1 VAVTTSSEAFQK
13 QSQGASAP
21 FFLHGRPFDPWLL
34 VCHWF
39 RLFAH
44 YLSLIMFLNDKAI
57 NALAELDILMPFVGE
72 KRRYVNGIKAV
83 SYGLSQCGYDIRLS
97 PVQFSIFDDQ
107 QALPIDKTLCPKE
120 NSVRSYDA
128 TLYSDDLGDYFE
140 LPPRSVGNGIS
151 LERFS
156 MPNDI
161 GAIVKGKSTYAR
173 LGLIANIT
181 PVEPGWSGYLTMNF
195 INTTDFPIR
204 LFANEGIAQ
213 VMFFRCGEVEKPY
226 EGHYQNQSA
235 KVHLAAV

>member
-1 VAVTTSSEAFQK
+1 MKPSTAATTSSEFF
-13 QSQGASAP
+13 STTITGRFGA
-21 FFLHGRPFDPWLL
+21 
-34 VCHWF
+34 
-39 RLFAH
+39 
-44 YLSLIMFLNDKAI
+44 LSSLTTMFLNDKEI

-72 KRRYVNGIKAV
+72 KRRTANGHKAV

-97 PVQFSIFDDQ
+97 LEQFSVFEDDQ
-107 QALPIDKTLCPKE
+107 LLLEGQALCPKA
-120 NSVRSYDA
+120 NAVKTYDLIA
-128 TLYSDDLGDYFE
+128 QHSELGFFYE

-156 MPNDI
+156 IPNDI

-173 LGLIANIT
+173 LGLITNIT
-181 PVEPGWSGYLTMNF
+181 PIEPGWSGYLTMNF
-195 INTTDFPIR
+195 INTSSFPIR
-204 LFANEGIAQ
+204 LFAEEGIAQ

>member
-1 VAVTTSSEAFQK
+1 
-13 QSQGASAP
+13 
-21 FFLHGRPFDPWLL
+21 
-34 VCHWF
+34 
-39 RLFAH
+39 
-44 YLSLIMFLNDKAI
+44 MFLNDKEI

-72 KRRYVNGIKAV
+72 KRREVDGYKAV

-97 PVQFSIFDDQ
+97 PKQFAIFDNEQ
-107 QALPIDKTLCPKE
+107 HLSRNQALCPKLNHIRTYDDMLLHDDQGSFFE
-120 NSVRSYDA
+120 LPPRSIGNG
-128 TLYSDDLGDYFE
+128 TYFE
-140 LPPRSVGNGIS
+140 LPPRSIGNGIS

-173 LGLIANIT
+173 LGLVTNIT

-195 INTTDFPIR
+195 VNASEFPIR
-204 LFANEGIAQ
+204 LYADEGIAQ

-226 EGHYQNQSA
+226 EGHYQNQGA

>member
-1 VAVTTSSEAFQK
+1 
-13 QSQGASAP
+13 
-21 FFLHGRPFDPWLL
+21 
-34 VCHWF
+34 
-39 RLFAH
+39 
-44 YLSLIMFLNDKAI
+44 MFLNDKEI

-72 KRRYVNGIKAV
+72 KRRDVNGIKAV

-107 QALPIDKTLCPKE
+107 REFIYKALCPKE
-120 NSVRSYDA
+120 NGVRSRNA
-128 TLYSDDLGDYFE
+128 ILQGSDDLGDYFE

-151 LERFS
+151 FERFS

-173 LGLIANIT
+173 LGLITNIT
-181 PVEPGWSGYLTMNF
+181 PIEPGWSGYLTMNF
-195 INTTDFPIR
+195 INTSPFPIR

-213 VMFFRCGEVEKPY
+213 VMFFRCGEVDKPY